1 MKAMAEYA
9 MRGRLH
15 AASLASL
22 FAVLSLVLPPLSYIS
37 GALVAL
43 VTMRR
48 GNSEGAVIAVISA
61 IVLSVVAQFATGN
74 MVIGF
79 VFALMVWLPVWILS
93 VVLRKTVSL
102 MLTVSAAALISAIAV
117 IGFHAMVGDTVT
129 WWLSIIDQLF
139 VEAFEQ
145 SGADATQLEMM
156 RENMSKFMTG
166 LMATAFFLSMVL
178 SIFLGRWWQ
187 AVLYNPGG
195 FKTEFHAFRL
205 DKTAAIIGALILVW
219 ASVLAEAGSVAIDL
233 AFVVSVFGSVAGLA
247 LVHHFVDTR
256 GINKAWVIT
265 LYLLLMFVAPQLL
278 VLLAIAGFADAW
290 MDLRRF
296 YKSKTI

>member
-145 SGADATQLEMM
+145 SGADATQLKMM
-156 RENMSKFMTG
+156 RENMSQFMTG

-205 DKTAAIIGALILVW
+205 DKTVAIIGTLILVW

-256 GINKAWVIT
+256 GVNKAWVIT